1 MQQGNTV
8 TAATAAVAMVGTA
21 SLRKG
26 VPKTRETVHLCRRA
40 IPGTPL
46 QPLWQWSGPQ
56 ASAKVYPKHGKR
68 FTFAEG
74 QYPERRYSRCGNGRD
89 RKPLQRCTQNAGNG
103 SPLQKGN
110 TRNAATG
117 AVATIG
123 AASRCKG
130 VSKRRDSVHLCNRET
145 TELPLQPLWPRSGP
159 QASAIDRTE
168 SPAALPEHHL
178 TSLTPQV

>member
-1 MQQGNTV
+1 MQQGNTG

-46 QPLWQWSGPQ
+46 QALWQWSGPQ

-74 QYPERRYSRCGNGRD
+74 QYPERRYRRCGNGRD
-89 RKPLQRCTQNAGNG
+89 RKPLQRCTQKAGFG
-103 SPLQKGN
+103 SPLQQGN
-110 TRNAATG
+110 NGTAATA
-117 AVATIG
+117 AVATVG
-123 AASRCKG
+123 AASLCHRPDRESCCAAGTSSDILDSAG
-130 VSKRRDSVHLCNRET
+130 VAGICS
-145 TELPLQPLWPRSGP
+145 
-159 QASAIDRTE
+159 RT
-168 SPAALPEHHL
+168 H
-178 TSLTPQV
+178 